1 MAQSFLDDQLLVPA
15 HRHRLE
21 HAQILTQDDLKRVGK
36 LGSMF
41 GNDNRPE
48 AFITKDYN
56 SQSSPAFSLL
66 TQLVICPMLNI
77 GFHNVTLA
85 LGSDFPVEGINPL
98 LGFYAAVTRL
108 DTEGNSPHGPGGWF
122 PEQRL
127 TRIEALRGMTLGPAF
142 ASFQEDT
149 LGSLTVGKRADIV
162 ILDRDIMQVPAGEIL
177 KAKVKATIVDG
188 QLAYGK
194 V

>member
-21 HAQILTQDDLKRVGK
+21 HAQILAQDDLKRVGK
-36 LGSMF
+36 LGIIASVQPTHATSDMSYAEH
-41 GNDNRPE
+41 R
-48 AFITKDYN
+48 
-56 SQSSPAFSLL
+56 
-66 TQLVICPMLNI
+66 I
-77 GFHNVTLA
+77 GPDRIKGAYAWRTLINHNVTLA

-162 ILDRDIMQVPAGEIL
+162 ILDRDIMQVPAWEIL